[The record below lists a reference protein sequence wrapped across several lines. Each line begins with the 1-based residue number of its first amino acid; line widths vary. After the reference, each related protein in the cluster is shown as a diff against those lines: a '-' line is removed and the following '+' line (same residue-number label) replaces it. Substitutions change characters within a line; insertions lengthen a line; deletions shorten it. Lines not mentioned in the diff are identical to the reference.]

1 MKFTLAAAITA
12 FASAVY
18 AQVAFVPNSGVA
30 VNLPFLGVSYPPPA
44 ERLIT
49 KLTLFFSSYR
59 KLSMLVIPLSLPGKE
74 RNDILKGIG
83 TNIKSLGHLF
93 PIMSVLLPT
102 LTLLLC

>member
-1 MKFTLAAAITA
+1 
-12 FASAVY
+12 
-18 AQVAFVPNSGVA
+18 
-30 VNLPFLGVSYPPPA
+30 
-44 ERLIT
+44 
-49 KLTLFFSSYR
+49 
-59 KLSMLVIPLSLPGKE
+59 MLVIPLSLLGKE